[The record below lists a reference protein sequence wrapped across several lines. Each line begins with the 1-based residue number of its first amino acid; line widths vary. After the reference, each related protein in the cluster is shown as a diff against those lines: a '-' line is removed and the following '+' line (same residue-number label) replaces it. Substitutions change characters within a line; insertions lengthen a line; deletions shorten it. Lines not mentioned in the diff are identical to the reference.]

1 MSLKNAILT
10 TVPTSYWPLDD
21 VAGPSCHD
29 EMGNH
34 DALVS
39 DAGITLAVI
48 PFGQVSAPYFD
59 GEIGSYL
66 TVPDDPRYSQPS
78 ASALSVA
85 AWICPLT
92 LDNSNVGGPVNGD
105 HYVHVLEKSVDT
117 STDVEWLMRL
127 YNDQN
132 PTRHSRLSFY
142 TFNLGSPA
150 REGNGAYMEYNV
162 SNNDL
167 TPVELGRWLFVVG
180 QAEPWV
186 SSGDLTTGCIFWKQ
200 NVQAKRIS
208 ADKYGTYHV
217 HPQDGSGP
225 LRIGGTSRIAY
236 KGSIAH
242 VAIWNRLLSSDEISS
257 IWSEG
262 LTELQDTPMYRGYV

>member
-29 EMGNH
+29 EMNNH
-34 DALVS
+34 DASVS
-39 DAGITLAVI
+39 DTGITLSVI
-48 PFGQVSAPYFD
+48 PFGQASAPYFD

-66 TVPDDPRYSQPS
+66 TVADDPRYSHPY
-78 ASALSVA
+78 ANALSVA
-85 AWICPLT
+85 TWICPLT
-92 LDNSNVGGPVNGD
+92 LDNSNVGGPINGD
-105 HYVHVLEKSVDT
+105 HYVHVLEKSVDA

-162 SNNDL
+162 SKNDL
-167 TPVELGRWLFVVG
+167 TPVELGRWLFLVG
-180 QAEPWV
+180 QAEPWI
-186 SSGDLTTGCIFWKQ
+186 SSSDSTTGCMFWKQ
-200 NVQAKRIS
+200 NIQAKRTS
-208 ADKYGTYHV
+208 ADKYESYHV
-217 HPQDGSGP
+217 HPRNGSGP

-236 KGSIAH
+236 RGQS
-242 VAIWNRLLSSDEISS
+242 
-257 IWSEG
+257 
-262 LTELQDTPMYRGYV
+262 LTSRSGTGCCRQTRSVRSGARG

>member
-1 MSLKNAILT
+1 
-10 TVPTSYWPLDD
+10 
-21 VAGPSCHD
+21 
-29 EMGNH
+29 
-34 DALVS
+34 
-39 DAGITLAVI
+39 
-48 PFGQVSAPYFD
+48 
-59 GEIGSYL
+59 
-66 TVPDDPRYSQPS
+66 
-78 ASALSVA
+78 
-85 AWICPLT
+85 
-92 LDNSNVGGPVNGD
+92 
-105 HYVHVLEKSVDT
+105 
-117 STDVEWLMRL
+117 MRL

-162 SNNDL
+162 SKNDL
-167 TPVELGRWLFVVG
+167 TPVELGRWLFLVG
-180 QAEPWV
+180 QAEPWI
-186 SSGDLTTGCIFWKQ
+186 SSSDSTTGCMFWKQ
-200 NVQAKRIS
+200 NIQAKRTS
-208 ADKYGTYHV
+208 ADKYESYHV
-217 HPQDGSGP
+217 HPRNGSGP